1 MNNSVRSQRAT
12 TPENQL
18 PQERGV
24 TGIKG
29 GEPFVVRDKM
39 RGVCVGVQCG
49 WEA

>member
-1 MNNSVRSQRAT
+1 MFAVSGPPHA
-12 TPENQL
+12 ENQR

-24 TGIKG
+24 TDIKG

-39 RGVCVGVQCG
+39 RGVCVCVQCG